1 MTVDLLSETNGRSEP
16 AAAPDV
22 RAVLDIRHVV
32 IDDLSPHPSAA
43 NGIHHVV
50 RRIAREQIAMRDDAR
65 IIFLRPGRD
74 GQAAATELPTLV
86 LPLDGPRF
94 AGHVIG
100 LVPQVITALTAG
112 AGPHTMFH
120 IHTARQPLLLALVR
134 QLTRR
139 DLAFGITVHGRYSHV
154 IDGHGRVTNWR
165 SALYLRLIERNAIEK
180 ARFVQAVS
188 NAEADII
195 RRLAPRARICVIPNA
210 AYSSALDGV
219 PVLPRRTASF
229 AAFPTFGYCGRYEIV
244 HKGLD
249 LLIEGFA
256 AYRRQGGRGK
266 LVLIGTGPARD
277 VIAAMAQTL
286 GVTEAVEI
294 HGPCFGEDKRRL
306 MQSWDFF
313 VQPSRFDGVPIA
325 ALEAA
330 LSGLPLIVSTE
341 TGLAGA
347 ITSAGAG
354 IVIRNLTA
362 TAVAAA
368 FAAASAM
375 LPDGWNRM
383 AASAH
388 AMAVEIGDWT
398 PIAESLRRLYIPSGR
413 PGKP

>member
-1 MTVDLLSETNGRSEP
+1 MTVDLLSETKGRSGRGAGPGAP
-16 AAAPDV
+16 AG
-22 RAVLDIRHVV
+22 LDIRHVV
-32 IDDLSPHPSAA
+32 IDDISPHPSAA

-50 RRIAREQIAMRDDAR
+50 RRIAREQIAARDNAR
-65 IIFLRPGRD
+65 IIFLRPGQERE
-74 GQAAATELPTLV
+74 AAASDLPTLI

-94 AGHVIG
+94 AGHVVG
-100 LVPQVITALTAG
+100 LAPQVVAALTAG
-112 AGPHTMFH
+112 AGRDTMFH
-120 IHTARQPLLLALVR
+120 IHTARQPLLPALARAFGR
-134 QLTRR
+134 QG
-139 DLAFGITVHGRYSHV
+139 LAFGITVHGRYSHV
-154 IDGHGRVTNWR
+154 IDGQGRVANWR
-165 SALYLRLIERNAIEK
+165 SALYLRLIERHAIEK

-188 NAEADII
+188 SAEAEII
-195 RRLAPRARICVIPNA
+195 GRLAPRARISVIPNA

-219 PVLPRRTASF
+219 PPLPRRAPF

-266 LVLIGTGPARD
+266 LVLIGTGPARE
-277 VIAAMAQTL
+277 VIAALADRL
-286 GVTEAVEI
+286 GVAAAVDI
-294 HGPCFGEDKRRL
+294 HGPRFGEDKRRL

-330 LSGLPLIVSTE
+330 LAGLPLIVSTE

-347 ITSAGAG
+347 VTAADAG
-354 IVIRNLTA
+354 IVIPNLTA

-368 FAAASAM
+368 FAEASA
-375 LPDGWNRM
+375 LQPAAWSRM

-388 AMAVEIGDWT
+388 ATAVEIGDWT
-398 PIAESLRRLYIPSGR
+398 LIAASLRRLYLP
-413 PGKP
+413 PGQPGEP